1 MWPTRFVLAILA
13 ASVPLA
19 FSVHAIES
27 SPVEMWECPGPEGT
41 ILYTNKE
48 RPDCQPKV
56 LKALSVVPSLP
67 DTAFSPS
74 PNGSTYQPT
83 PKAKDFS
90 YDTPIGALRNLSQ
103 IPDSGR
109 DWYAANAGN
118 GSVQTEVCSMYL
130 EWIHLNQNSRGGH
143 IFGTDPSYGGNPTA
157 QNWYAPSYSFYDNAR
172 YVTLSQI
179 FGAGFIPIGCR

>member
-1 MWPTRFVLAILA
+1 MWPTRLLLATLA
-13 ASVPLA
+13 ASLLLVP
-19 FSVHAIES
+19 SVRAVES
-27 SPVEMWECPGPEGT
+27 APVEMWECPGPEGT

-48 RPDCQPKV
+48 RPDCQAKV

-67 DTAFSPS
+67 DLPLTPPS
-74 PNGSTYQPT
+74 GSTYLPP

-103 IPDSGR
+103 IPESGR
-109 DWYAANAGN
+109 DWYAGN
-118 GSVQTEVCSMYL
+118 TSGGSVQGEVCSMYM

-143 IFGTDPSYGGNPTA
+143 FFGTDPSYGSNPTA
-157 QNWYAPSYSFYDNAR
+157 RNWYTPSYSFYDNAR

-179 FGAGFIPIGCR
+179 FGAGFVPIGCH

>member
-1 MWPTRFVLAILA
+1 MWPTQLVLATLA
-13 ASVPLA
+13 ASLTLA
-19 FSVHAIES
+19 PSVHAVES
-27 SPVEMWECPGPEGT
+27 SPIEMWECPGPEGT

-56 LKALSVVPSLP
+56 LKALSIVPSLP
-67 DTAFSPS
+67 DTTFSPS
-74 PNGSTYQPT
+74 TGGSTNQPT

-109 DWYAANAGN
+109 DWYAGNTAG
-118 GSVQTEVCSMYL
+118 GSVQAEVCSMYL

-143 IFGTDPSYGGNPTA
+143 IFGTDPSYGANPTA

-172 YVTLSQI
+172 YVALSRI

>member
-1 MWPTRFVLAILA
+1 MWPTRLMLATLVASLTLA
-13 ASVPLA
+13 PSVQ
-19 FSVHAIES
+19 AIES
-27 SPVEMWECPGPEGT
+27 SSVEMWECPGPEGT

-48 RPDCQPKV
+48 RPDCQPKA

-67 DTAFSPS
+67 DMPISPS
-74 PNGSTYQPT
+74 IGGSTYQPV
-83 PKAKDFS
+83 PKTKDFS

-109 DWYAANAGN
+109 DWYAGNTAG
-118 GSVQTEVCSMYL
+118 GSVQGEVCSMYI

-143 IFGTDPSYGGNPTA
+143 FFGTDPSYGGNPTA

-172 YVTLSQI
+172 YVTLSRI

>member
-1 MWPTRFVLAILA
+1 MWPTRLMLATLVASLTLA
-13 ASVPLA
+13 PSVQ
-19 FSVHAIES
+19 AIES
-27 SPVEMWECPGPEGT
+27 SSVEMWECPGPEGT

-48 RPDCQPKV
+48 RPDCQPKA

-67 DTAFSPS
+67 DMPISPS
-74 PNGSTYQPT
+74 IGGSTYQPV

-109 DWYAANAGN
+109 DWYAGNTAG
-118 GSVQTEVCSMYL
+118 GSVQGEVCSMYI

-143 IFGTDPSYGGNPTA
+143 FFGTDPSYGGNPTA

-172 YVTLSQI
+172 YVTLSRI